1 MAENFIDRIEDYFTE
16 EFNHHASNSLDETS
30 TGISKALSAIIPVGL
45 EGVARKATSGNDG
58 AARVY
63 DLSVDAAD
71 YYSPQPNL
79 TDLHNDEK
87 GSLLAPAIF
96 GNKESHI
103 EKSIAQYAGVR
114 QTSVE
119 ALSLLA
125 MPVIMGL
132 LGKYAVENN
141 LSANGL
147 AGFLSSQKEN
157 IRHALP
163 EGMSFVKEL
172 DYNSSAPDN
181 DEIAPDINVNESSII
196 ERPKKKTW
204 VIPLIIIL
212 LVIALLIYLSKGC
225 GETKRSNES
234 AVAHSIQVSAM
245 GSKI

>member
-1 MAENFIDRIEDYFTE
+1 MAENFIERIQNYFTE
-16 EFNHHASNSLDETS
+16 EFDHHASNSLDES
-30 TGISKALSAIIPVGL
+30 SAGISKALSAIIPVGL
-45 EGVARKATSGNDG
+45 EGVARKATSGNDA

-63 DLSVDAAD
+63 DLSVEAAN

-79 TDLHNDEK
+79 KDLHNDEK
-87 GSLLAPAIF
+87 GSLLASTIF
-96 GNKESHI
+96 GDKESHI
-103 EKSIAQYAGVR
+103 EKAIAQHAGVSK
-114 QTSVE
+114 TSVE

-157 IRHALP
+157 IRQALP

-172 DYNSSAPDN
+172 DYNSPAPVG
-181 DEIAPDINVNESSII
+181 DEIDPDINVSESSIT

-204 VIPLIIIL
+204 MLPLIIIV
-212 LVIALLIYLSKGC
+212 LVIALLIYFSRGC
-225 GETKRSNES
+225 GRTKTSNES
-234 AVAHSIQVSAM
+234 TGAHSIHTSPD
-245 GSKI
+245 GK

>member
-1 MAENFIDRIEDYFTE
+1 MAENFIEKIENYFTE
-16 EFNHHASNSLDETS
+16 EFNHHASNSLDES
-30 TGISKALSAIIPVGL
+30 SSSISKALSAIIPVGL

-71 YYSPQPNL
+71 YYSREPNL

-96 GNKESHI
+96 GDKESHI
-103 EKSIAQYAGVR
+103 ERGIAQYAGVR
-114 QTSVE
+114 RTSVE

-157 IRHALP
+157 IKHALP
-163 EGMSFVKEL
+163 EGMSFVKEM
-172 DYNSSAPDN
+172 DYSTPATAE
-181 DEIAPDINVNESSII
+181 EIAPDINVNASSIT

-204 VIPLIIIL
+204 LLPLIAIL
-212 LVIALLIYLSKGC
+212 VVLALLIYLSKGC
-225 GETKRSNES
+225 GETKPSNES
-234 AVAHSIQVSAM
+234 AVAHFVHVSQMENSI
-245 GSKI
+245 

>member
-1 MAENFIDRIEDYFTE
+1 MAENFIERIQNYFTE
-16 EFNHHASNSLDETS
+16 EFDHHASNSLDESS

-45 EGVARKATSGNDG
+45 EGVARKATSSNDA

-63 DLSVDAAD
+63 DQCVDAAN

-79 TDLHNDEK
+79 TNLHNDEK
-87 GSLLAPAIF
+87 GSLLASTIF
-96 GNKESHI
+96 GDKESHI
-103 EKSIAQYAGVR
+103 EKAIAQYAGVR
-114 QTSVE
+114 QTSVD

-172 DYNSSAPDN
+172 DYNSPAPVG
-181 DEIAPDINVNESSII
+181 DEIDPDINVSESSIT

-204 VIPLIIIL
+204 MLPIIIIV
-212 LVIALLIYLSKGC
+212 LVIALLIYFSKGC
-225 GETKRSNES
+225 GRTKTSNES
-234 AVAHSIQVSAM
+234 TGTNSIHTSAD
-245 GSKI
+245 GK